1 MRTYIK
7 PMIFV
12 ITMDETQLLAGST
25 PKKLYKVGFQNGKG
39 DDGSG
44 ASGEIMTLGKGEDG
58 NGSIFSKQYTPS
70 FDDTTD
76 PEW

>member
-1 MRTYIK
+1 MKIYIK
-7 PMIFV
+7 PMVFV
-12 ITMDETQLLAGST
+12 ITVDETPLLAGST

-44 ASGEIMTLGKGEDG
+44 ASGEVTTLDKGEDG